1 MLQAYAEFANA
12 TEENEK
18 QRLAAFELAEKEYAN
33 TVLEYISNKDSEIK
47 YKATHVNR
55 AHSGWAIAQGGAF
68 DENAAT
74 SEYSAEK
81 ARLANTVVMSEGRV
95 RNMLRSES
103 GSTKDQI
110 ADNLLALMNQ
120 FKLRTGKAFN
130 YGFYDNDII
139 IKATE
144 NYIKSFNGDY
154 RFMKTLKYFL
164 WSEKVNKAGEV
175 EPTSDL
181 LTYIENAGEID
192 ELSDDWLNELK

>member
-1 MLQAYAEFANA
+1 MKLIIDSDACLNNGTCIGEVLLLYEYALKISPESMKQSLIDKGYITNA
-12 TEENEK
+12 GDLFGRYTATDK
-18 QRLAAFELAEKEYAN
+18 AVKLLDSVLADSSVDDDTKITELATKLKELYP
-33 TVLEYISNKDSEIK
+33 KGK
-47 YKATHVNR
+47 K
-55 AHSGWAIAQGGAF
+55 
-68 DENAAT
+68 
-74 SEYSAEK
+74 
-81 ARLANTVVMSEGRV
+81 EG
-95 RNMLRSES
+95 
-103 GSTKDQI
+103 T
-110 ADNLLALMNQ
+110 NQ
-120 FKLRTGKAFN
+120 FWADGVSIIVKRLKIFYKK

-144 NYIKSFNGDY
+144 DYIKSFNGDY

>member
-1 MLQAYAEFANA
+1 MKLIIDSDACLNNGTCIGEVLLLYEYALKISPESMKQSLIDKGYITSAGNLFDRYTA
-12 TEENEK
+12 TDKAVKLLDNV
-18 QRLAAFELAEKEYAN
+18 LADSSVDDNTKITELATKLKELYP
-33 TVLEYISNKDSEIK
+33 KGK
-47 YKATHVNR
+47 K
-55 AHSGWAIAQGGAF
+55 
-68 DENAAT
+68 
-74 SEYSAEK
+74 
-81 ARLANTVVMSEGRV
+81 EG
-95 RNMLRSES
+95 
-103 GSTKDQI
+103 T
-110 ADNLLALMNQ
+110 NQ
-120 FKLRTGKAFN
+120 FWADGVSIIVKRLKIFYKK
-130 YGFYDNDII
+130 YGFYDNDVI

>member
-1 MLQAYAEFANA
+1 MKLIIDSDACLNNGTCIGEVLLLYEYALKISPESMKQSLIDKGYITSAGNLFDRYTA
-12 TEENEK
+12 TDKAVKLLDNV
-18 QRLAAFELAEKEYAN
+18 LADSSVDDDTKITELATKLKELYP
-33 TVLEYISNKDSEIK
+33 KGK
-47 YKATHVNR
+47 K
-55 AHSGWAIAQGGAF
+55 
-68 DENAAT
+68 
-74 SEYSAEK
+74 
-81 ARLANTVVMSEGRV
+81 EG
-95 RNMLRSES
+95 
-103 GSTKDQI
+103 T
-110 ADNLLALMNQ
+110 NQ
-120 FKLRTGKAFN
+120 FWADGVSIIVKRLKIFYKK

-181 LTYIENAGEID
+181 LTYIENADEVD

>member
-1 MLQAYAEFANA
+1 MKLIIDSDACLNNGTCIGEVLLLYEYALKISPESMKQSLIDKGYITSAGNLFDRYTA
-12 TEENEK
+12 TDKAVKLLDNV
-18 QRLAAFELAEKEYAN
+18 LADSSVYDDTKITELAIKLKELYP
-33 TVLEYISNKDSEIK
+33 KGK
-47 YKATHVNR
+47 K
-55 AHSGWAIAQGGAF
+55 
-68 DENAAT
+68 
-74 SEYSAEK
+74 
-81 ARLANTVVMSEGRV
+81 EG
-95 RNMLRSES
+95 
-103 GSTKDQI
+103 T
-110 ADNLLALMNQ
+110 NQ
-120 FKLRTGKAFN
+120 FWADGVSIIVKRLKIFYKK

-144 NYIKSFNGDY
+144 NYIKSFNSDY

>member
-1 MLQAYAEFANA
+1 MKLIIDSDACLNNGTCIGEVLLLYEYALKISPESMKQSLIDKGYITSAGNLFDRYTA
-12 TEENEK
+12 TNK
-18 QRLAAFELAEKEYAN
+18 AVKLLDNVLADSSVDDDTKITELATKLKELYP
-33 TVLEYISNKDSEIK
+33 KGK
-47 YKATHVNR
+47 K
-55 AHSGWAIAQGGAF
+55 
-68 DENAAT
+68 
-74 SEYSAEK
+74 
-81 ARLANTVVMSEGRV
+81 EG
-95 RNMLRSES
+95 
-103 GSTKDQI
+103 T
-110 ADNLLALMNQ
+110 NQ
-120 FKLRTGKAFN
+120 FWADGVSIIVKRLKIFYKK

>member
-1 MLQAYAEFANA
+1 MKLIIDSDACLNNGTCIGEVLLLYEYALKISPESMKQSLIDKGYITSAGNLFDRYTA
-12 TEENEK
+12 TDKAIKLLDNV
-18 QRLAAFELAEKEYAN
+18 LADSSVDDDTKITELATKLKELYP
-33 TVLEYISNKDSEIK
+33 KGK
-47 YKATHVNR
+47 K
-55 AHSGWAIAQGGAF
+55 
-68 DENAAT
+68 
-74 SEYSAEK
+74 
-81 ARLANTVVMSEGRV
+81 EG
-95 RNMLRSES
+95 
-103 GSTKDQI
+103 T
-110 ADNLLALMNQ
+110 NQ
-120 FKLRTGKAFN
+120 FWADGVSIIVKRLKIFYKK

>member
-1 MLQAYAEFANA
+1 MKLIIDSDACLNNGTCIGEVLLLYEYALKISPESMKQSLIDKGYITSAGDLFDRYTA
-12 TEENEK
+12 TNK
-18 QRLAAFELAEKEYAN
+18 AVKLLDNVLADSSVDDDTKITELATKLKELYP
-33 TVLEYISNKDSEIK
+33 KGK
-47 YKATHVNR
+47 K
-55 AHSGWAIAQGGAF
+55 
-68 DENAAT
+68 
-74 SEYSAEK
+74 
-81 ARLANTVVMSEGRV
+81 EG
-95 RNMLRSES
+95 
-103 GSTKDQI
+103 T
-110 ADNLLALMNQ
+110 NQ
-120 FKLRTGKAFN
+120 FWADGVSIIVKRLKIFYKK

>member
-1 MLQAYAEFANA
+1 MKLIIDSDACLNNGTCIGEVLLLYEYALKISPESMKQSLIDKGYITSAGNLFDRYTA
-12 TEENEK
+12 TDKAVKLLDNV
-18 QRLAAFELAEKEYAN
+18 LADSSVDDDTKITELATKFKELYP
-33 TVLEYISNKDSEIK
+33 KGK
-47 YKATHVNR
+47 K
-55 AHSGWAIAQGGAF
+55 
-68 DENAAT
+68 
-74 SEYSAEK
+74 
-81 ARLANTVVMSEGRV
+81 EG
-95 RNMLRSES
+95 
-103 GSTKDQI
+103 T
-110 ADNLLALMNQ
+110 NQ
-120 FKLRTGKAFN
+120 FWADGVSIIVKRLKIFYKK

>member
-1 MLQAYAEFANA
+1 MKLIIDSDACLNNGTCIGEVLLLYEYALKISPESMKQSLIDKGCITNA
-12 TEENEK
+12 GDLFGRYTATDKAVKLLDNV
-18 QRLAAFELAEKEYAN
+18 LADSSVDDDTKITELATKLKELYP
-33 TVLEYISNKDSEIK
+33 KGK
-47 YKATHVNR
+47 K
-55 AHSGWAIAQGGAF
+55 
-68 DENAAT
+68 
-74 SEYSAEK
+74 
-81 ARLANTVVMSEGRV
+81 EG
-95 RNMLRSES
+95 
-103 GSTKDQI
+103 T
-110 ADNLLALMNQ
+110 NQ
-120 FKLRTGKAFN
+120 FWADGVSIIVKRLKIFYKK

>member
-1 MLQAYAEFANA
+1 MKLIIDSDACLNNGTCIGEVLLLYEYALKISPESMKQSLIDKGYITSAGNLFDRYTA
-12 TEENEK
+12 TDKAVKLLDNV
-18 QRLAAFELAEKEYAN
+18 LADSSVDDDTKITELATKLKELYP
-33 TVLEYISNKDSEIK
+33 KGK
-47 YKATHVNR
+47 K
-55 AHSGWAIAQGGAF
+55 
-68 DENAAT
+68 
-74 SEYSAEK
+74 
-81 ARLANTVVMSEGRV
+81 EG
-95 RNMLRSES
+95 
-103 GSTKDQI
+103 T
-110 ADNLLALMNQ
+110 NQ
-120 FKLRTGKAFN
+120 FWADGVSIIVKRLKIFYKK
-130 YGFYDNDII
+130 YGFYDNDTI

>member
-1 MLQAYAEFANA
+1 MKLIIDRDACLNNGTCIGEVLLLYEYALKISPESMKQSLIDKGYITSAGNLFDRYTA
-12 TEENEK
+12 TDKAVKLLDNV
-18 QRLAAFELAEKEYAN
+18 LADSSVDDDTKITELATKLKELYP
-33 TVLEYISNKDSEIK
+33 KGK
-47 YKATHVNR
+47 K
-55 AHSGWAIAQGGAF
+55 
-68 DENAAT
+68 
-74 SEYSAEK
+74 
-81 ARLANTVVMSEGRV
+81 EG
-95 RNMLRSES
+95 
-103 GSTKDQI
+103 T
-110 ADNLLALMNQ
+110 NQ
-120 FKLRTGKAFN
+120 FWADGVSIIVKRLKIFYKK

>member
-1 MLQAYAEFANA
+1 MKLIIDSDACLNNGTCIGEVLLLYEYALKISPESMKQSLIDKGYITSAGNLFDRYTA
-12 TEENEK
+12 TDKAVKLLDNV
-18 QRLAAFELAEKEYAN
+18 LADSSVDDDTKITELATKLKELYP
-33 TVLEYISNKDSEIK
+33 KGK
-47 YKATHVNR
+47 K
-55 AHSGWAIAQGGAF
+55 
-68 DENAAT
+68 
-74 SEYSAEK
+74 
-81 ARLANTVVMSEGRV
+81 EG
-95 RNMLRSES
+95 
-103 GSTKDQI
+103 T
-110 ADNLLALMNQ
+110 NQ
-120 FKLRTGKAFN
+120 FWADGVSIIVKRLKIFYKK

-192 ELSDDWLNELK
+192 EVSDDWLNELK

>member
-1 MLQAYAEFANA
+1 MKLIIDSDACLNNGTCIGEVLLLYEYALKISPESMKQSLIDKGYITNA
-12 TEENEK
+12 GNLFGRYTATDKAVKLLDNV
-18 QRLAAFELAEKEYAN
+18 LADSSVDDDTKITELATKLKELYP
-33 TVLEYISNKDSEIK
+33 KGK
-47 YKATHVNR
+47 K
-55 AHSGWAIAQGGAF
+55 
-68 DENAAT
+68 
-74 SEYSAEK
+74 
-81 ARLANTVVMSEGRV
+81 EG
-95 RNMLRSES
+95 
-103 GSTKDQI
+103 T
-110 ADNLLALMNQ
+110 NQ
-120 FKLRTGKAFN
+120 FWADGVSIIVKRLKIFYKK

>member
-1 MLQAYAEFANA
+1 MKLIIDSDACLNNGTCIGEVLLLYEYALKISPESMKQSLIDKGYITSAGNLFDRYTA
-12 TEENEK
+12 TDKAVKLLDNV
-18 QRLAAFELAEKEYAN
+18 LADSSVDDDTKITELATKLKELYP
-33 TVLEYISNKDSEIK
+33 KGK
-47 YKATHVNR
+47 K
-55 AHSGWAIAQGGAF
+55 
-68 DENAAT
+68 
-74 SEYSAEK
+74 
-81 ARLANTVVMSEGRV
+81 EG
-95 RNMLRSES
+95 
-103 GSTKDQI
+103 T
-110 ADNLLALMNQ
+110 NQ
-120 FKLRTGKAFN
+120 FWADGVSIIVKRLKIFYKK

-192 ELSDDWLNELK
+192 ELSNDWLNDLK

>member
-1 MLQAYAEFANA
+1 MKLIIDSDACLNNGTCIGEVLLLYEYALKISPESMKQSLIDKGYITNA
-12 TEENEK
+12 GDLFGRYTATDKAVKLLDNV
-18 QRLAAFELAEKEYAN
+18 LADSSVDDDTKITELATKLKELYP
-33 TVLEYISNKDSEIK
+33 KGK
-47 YKATHVNR
+47 K
-55 AHSGWAIAQGGAF
+55 
-68 DENAAT
+68 
-74 SEYSAEK
+74 
-81 ARLANTVVMSEGRV
+81 EG
-95 RNMLRSES
+95 
-103 GSTKDQI
+103 T
-110 ADNLLALMNQ
+110 NQ
-120 FKLRTGKAFN
+120 FWADGVSIIVKRLKIFYKK

-192 ELSDDWLNELK
+192 ELSNDWLNDLK